1 MMSQIKQDRKL
12 LAICYPIDWQ
22 WALSIEF
29 LNREMALGQEYD
41 ILDLSFVGEYG
52 IRKFVKNIIGGS
64 SLQRN
69 FLRIWKK
76 NGVKVFTAKNNLFS
90 SKLKI
95 RNTIKKLLVIDLE
108 STGEA
113 FNTIVER
120 TGNLKPT
127 IKSDS
132 KIINQEFLAMEKV
145 RLILSQF
152 DSRSYSNIV
161 TVNGRF
167 TKNAVV
173 ISWARNKKIPTRL
186 IEFGSSKTKFE
197 IYESSPQSVL
207 EIEMKINDLWNS
219 SNLTTREA
227 KAKNH
232 LEMIVQ
238 NSGLSDIDWRSSM
251 RSGEAPVK
259 GTKKICTFFS
269 STELE
274 YIGVGDRIPEG
285 DFQNQVEAFNGLVAL
300 LDKDQWDIYLRMH
313 PNNPSNKVQGAE
325 SFIWEEFKSYKHITI
340 IDSDSTVD
348 SLELGRISDLVASF
362 GSNIAME
369 FVARGMQNIITLGPA
384 PWNRLLPKF
393 FLPNSPALLD
403 YLNYN
408 EELIDIRS
416 IYPWAFFVSSYG
428 TDFQLLK
435 FNMIKSNWH
444 S

>member
-1 MMSQIKQDRKL
+1 MSQIKDKKKL
-12 LAICYPIDWQ
+12 LVICYPINWH

-41 ILDLSFVGEYG
+41 ILDVSFVGEYG
-52 IRKFVKNIIGGS
+52 IRKFVKKIIGGS

-76 NGVKVFTAKNNLFS
+76 NGVKVFTVKDNLFS
-90 SKLKI
+90 SNLNISK
-95 RNTIKKLLVIDLE
+95 TIKKLSEIDLE
-108 STGEA
+108 SAGDA
-113 FNTIVER
+113 LNTIAER

-127 IKSDS
+127 IQSDS

-145 RLILSQF
+145 KLVLSQF
-152 DSRSYSNIV
+152 DLSNYSNIV

-173 ISWARNKKIPTRL
+173 IAWARNKKLPTKL

-197 IYESSPQSVL
+197 VYESSPQSVR
-207 EIEMKINDLWNS
+207 EIEIKINDLWNS
-219 SNLTTREA
+219 SNLITREA
-227 KAKNH
+227 KAKKH
-232 LEMIVQ
+232 LEMIVK

-251 RSGEAPVK
+251 RPGEAPVK
-259 GTKKICTFFS
+259 GPKKICTFFS

-274 YIGVGDRIPEG
+274 FIGVGDRIPDD

-325 SFIWEEFKSYKHITI
+325 SFIWEEYKSNKHITM

-348 SLELGRISDLVASF
+348 SLELGRISDLVASY

-369 FVARGMQNIITLGPA
+369 FVARGMQNVITLGPA

-403 YLNYN
+403 YLNHK
-408 EELIDIRS
+408 EKLMDISS
-416 IYPWAFFVSSYG
+416 IYPWAFFVSSHG
-428 TDFQLLK
+428 TDFKLLK
-435 FNMIKSNWH
+435 FNKIKSNWYY
-444 S
+444 